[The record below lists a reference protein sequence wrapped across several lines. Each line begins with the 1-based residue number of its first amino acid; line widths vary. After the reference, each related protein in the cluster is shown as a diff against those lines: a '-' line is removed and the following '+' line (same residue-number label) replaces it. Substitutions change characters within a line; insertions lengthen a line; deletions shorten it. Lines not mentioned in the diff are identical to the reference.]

1 MFTRTE
7 ETTGTWL
14 QGSVLTTRAKLTKAF
29 GEPMQYEASK
39 ITIQWGIKFE
49 DGTIA
54 TIYDWKRYELGTPDI
69 DEEIIYNIG
78 GYDPKAVTNV
88 TDALKPKIKHSVFIE
103 GRLWFDKTYGN
114 TYFSNRVWVDGKI
127 AFNMGM
133 EYGYDEQYAHRA
145 IQELHKRGYFDTEK
159 APSIWELR
167 DHMQINLYK
176 SASYGKKS
184 ELFKEGNQGNG

>member
-14 QGSVLTTRAKLTKAF
+14 QGSVLTTRAKLTETF
-29 GEPMQYEASK
+29 GEPVHYEASK
-39 ITIQWGIKFE
+39 ITLQWGVKFD

-78 GYDPKAVTNV
+78 GLDLGAVRNV
-88 TDALKPKIKHSVFIE
+88 KEALKPKIEHSVFIE

-127 AFNMGM
+127 SFQMPM
-133 EYGYDEQYAHRA
+133 EYGYEEQYAHRA
-145 IQELHKRGYFDTEK
+145 IEELHKRGYFDTEK

-184 ELFKEGNQGNG
+184 ELFKEGN